1 MSALDEHIDT
11 PARTSGYRYSPHAWA
26 VACDRSQARADRR
39 RRRLRRY
46 AIALNVTVLV
56 LALVA
61 LALVWWLA

>member
-1 MSALDEHIDT
+1 MSA
-11 PARTSGYRYSPHAWA
+11 YRYSPYAWA

-46 AIALNVTVLV
+46 AVALNLTVLG

-61 LALVWWLA
+61 AVLVWWLA